1 MPAPSDIYP
10 LATALGIAIPLD
22 VASPKGTVQ
31 MSVGVGV
38 GVPVTLPDAA
48 NLCSVYFDADVEL
61 WVETYAAVATG
72 TYKSGCIVLLAG
84 IVYDLLLPQSVLV
97 YGHSKAAV
105 GHINVLVTWAQ
116 LQNTSNYEVS

>member
-1 MPAPSDIYP
+1 MTAPSDIYP
-10 LATALGIAIPLD
+10 LATTLGIAIPLD
-22 VASPKGTVQ
+22 VAAPKGTAQVTV
-31 MSVGVGV
+31 SVGAGT
-38 GVPVTLPDAA
+38 PITLPEAN

-61 WVETYAAVATG
+61 WVGPYSAVAAN
-72 TYKSGCIVLLAG
+72 TYKPGCVVLLAG
-84 IVYDLLLPQSVLV
+84 IVYDLLLPQEVLV